1 MYWKEEHLIFLS
13 SNSNCNWQIYLNKL
27 SLITCYYVYN
37 THNQLELIV
46 VSSLIFS
53 VVAMVLSLARIVRSS
68 REGKRKRQSDL
79 FSNVTNITRIIEDE
93 KFVQSRR
100 ALRKNKLLNQLKEG
114 NGNDDLVFEL
124 DMATEDAARN
134 VASTYDRLGFILKHD
149 KELEDEFI
157 QWQSYLIA
165 DMWLLTKD
173 LVTKKWRS
181 KNQSYLKEFER
192 IGKKALDIET

>member
-1 MYWKEEHLIFLS
+1 M
-13 SNSNCNWQIYLNKL
+13 
-27 SLITCYYVYN
+27 
-37 THNQLELIV
+37 ELIIL
-46 VSSLIFS
+46 SSLIFS
-53 VVAMVLSLARIVRSS
+53 LVAMGLSLARIVRSY

-100 ALRKNKLLNQLKEG
+100 ALRKNKLLNQLREG
-114 NGNDDLVFEL
+114 NGNDNLVFEL

-157 QWQSYLIA
+157 QWQELCYCRYV
-165 DMWLLTKD
+165 
-173 LVTKKWRS
+173 VTNKRSRNQKVAVKKPI
-181 KNQSYLKEFER
+181 LFEG
-192 IGKKALDIET
+192 I

>member
-1 MYWKEEHLIFLS
+1 MG
-13 SNSNCNWQIYLNKL
+13 
-27 SLITCYYVYN
+27 
-37 THNQLELIV
+37 
-46 VSSLIFS
+46 
-53 VVAMVLSLARIVRSS
+53 LSLARIVRSY

-100 ALRKNKLLNQLKEG
+100 ALRKNKLLNQLREG
-114 NGNDDLVFEL
+114 NGNDKLVFEL
-124 DMATEDAARN
+124 DVATEDAARN

-157 QWQSYLIA
+157 QWQSYVIA

-192 IGKKALDIET
+192 IGKKALDIEI

>member
-1 MYWKEEHLIFLS
+1 MG
-13 SNSNCNWQIYLNKL
+13 
-27 SLITCYYVYN
+27 
-37 THNQLELIV
+37 
-46 VSSLIFS
+46 
-53 VVAMVLSLARIVRSS
+53 LSLARIVRSY
-68 REGKRKRQSDL
+68 REGERKRQSDL

-100 ALRKNKLLNQLKEG
+100 ALRKNKLLCQLREG
-114 NGNDDLVFEL
+114 NGNDKLVFEL

-149 KELEDEFI
+149 KELEDEFV
-157 QWQSYLIA
+157 QWQSYVIA

-173 LVTKKWRS
+173 LIAKKWRS

-192 IGKKALDIET
+192 IGNKALDIET

>member
-1 MYWKEEHLIFLS
+1 M
-13 SNSNCNWQIYLNKL
+13 
-27 SLITCYYVYN
+27 
-37 THNQLELIV
+37 ELIIL
-46 VSSLIFS
+46 SSLIFS
-53 VVAMVLSLARIVRSS
+53 IVAMGLSLARIVRSY

-100 ALRKNKLLNQLKEG
+100 ALRKNKLLSQLREG
-114 NGNDDLVFEL
+114 NGNDKLVFEL

-134 VASTYDRLGFILKHD
+134 VASTYDRSGFILKHD

-157 QWQSYLIA
+157 QWQSYVIA

-173 LVTKKWRS
+173 LITKKWRS
-181 KNQSYLKEFER
+181 
-192 IGKKALDIET
+192 

>member
-1 MYWKEEHLIFLS
+1 
-13 SNSNCNWQIYLNKL
+13 
-27 SLITCYYVYN
+27 
-37 THNQLELIV
+37 LEPLVI
-46 VSSLIFS
+46 SSLIFS
-53 VVAMVLSLARIVRSS
+53 LVAMVLSLARILRSH

-100 ALRKNKLLNQLKEG
+100 ALRKSKLLTQIKGGSG
-114 NGNDDLVFEL
+114 NEKLVFEL
-124 DMATEDAARN
+124 DVATEDAARN
-134 VASTYDRLGFILKHD
+134 VASNYDRLGFILKHD

-157 QWQSYLIA
+157 QWQSYVIA
-165 DMWLLTKD
+165 DMWLLIRE

-192 IGKKALDIET
+192 IGKKALDIETR

>member
-1 MYWKEEHLIFLS
+1 MEPL
-13 SNSNCNWQIYLNKL
+13 
-27 SLITCYYVYN
+27 
-37 THNQLELIV
+37 V
-46 VSSLIFS
+46 VSSLVFS
-53 VVAMVLSLARIVRSS
+53 VVAMGLSSARILRSY

-100 ALRKNKLLNQLKEG
+100 ALRKNKLLNHLKEG
-114 NGNDDLVFEL
+114 NGNDNLLLEL
-124 DMATEDAARN
+124 DMATEEAARN

-157 QWQSYLIA
+157 QWQSYVIA

-181 KNQSYLKEFER
+181 RNQSYLKEFER

>member
-1 MYWKEEHLIFLS
+1 MG
-13 SNSNCNWQIYLNKL
+13 
-27 SLITCYYVYN
+27 
-37 THNQLELIV
+37 
-46 VSSLIFS
+46 
-53 VVAMVLSLARIVRSS
+53 LSLARIVRSY

-100 ALRKNKLLNQLKEG
+100 ALRKNKLLSQLREG
-114 NGNDDLVFEL
+114 NGNDKLVFEL

-157 QWQSYLIA
+157 QWQSYVIA

-173 LVTKKWRS
+173 LITKKWRS
-181 KNQSYLKEFER
+181 
-192 IGKKALDIET
+192 